1 MSKPVLPLLALPL
14 AMLPIFVLLVGCE
27 TSLQSPD
34 YSREYVSMTDAQGR
48 QMLLPE
54 ACLGPPQVEAQLHET
69 MKLAPGCANSFN
81 LLHMVEQRED
91 LQHGRTTGP
100 ALAAPVGRAAQYYL
114 QGSEAE
120 LQRRRREAQEAMGD
134 TGGVQ

>member
-1 MSKPVLPLLALPL
+1 MSKPPLPLLALPL
-14 AMLPIFVLLVGCE
+14 AVLPIVVLLAGCE

-34 YSREYVSMTDAQGR
+34 YSRDYVSMTDAQGR

-54 ACLGPPQVEAQLHET
+54 ACLGAPEVEAQLHEN

-81 LLHMVEQRED
+81 LLQMVEQRED

-100 ALAAPVGRAAQYYL
+100 TLAAPVGRAAQYYL

-134 TGGVQ
+134 TGGLQ

>member
-14 AMLPIFVLLVGCE
+14 AVLPLFVLLAGCE
-27 TSLQSPD
+27 TSLQQSD
-34 YSREYVSMTDAQGR
+34 YSRDYVSMTDGQGR
-48 QMLLPE
+48 QVLLPE
-54 ACLGPPQVEAQLHET
+54 ACLGAPQVEAQLHEI

-81 LLHMVEQRED
+81 LLQMVEQRED
-91 LQHGRTTGP
+91 LQRGRTTG
-100 ALAAPVGRAAQYYL
+100 ATLAAPVGRAAQYYL

-120 LQRRRREAQEAMGD
+120 LQRRRREAQEAMGN